1 MKILQPLV
9 LLAVMAIPT
18 SSIAYVLD
26 ETTNIVTD
34 EASGLEWLKWTE
46 TSNLS
51 INAALSTYKDDGWRM
66 ASNADMALLL
76 NDFLAPIVQIEL
88 AENETVRQVYTGVY
102 GDGVDPVVELGRL
115 FGWTEYEQSISVT
128 SGDVI
133 ALGNYSTSIVKF
145 GESAADAATLF
156 NSLSIISEF
165 TFERNGDQV
174 GRPERAIL
182 DFDEYSGLTNG
193 NGRIGVALVRDVGAS
208 TVPEP
213 SSVAL
218 LVLGLFGLSYVRHRT
233 RIH

>member
-76 NDFLAPIVQIEL
+76 NDFL
-88 AENETVRQVYTGVY
+88 
-102 GDGVDPVVELGRL
+102 
-115 FGWTEYEQSISVT
+115 
-128 SGDVI
+128 
-133 ALGNYSTSIVKF
+133 
-145 GESAADAATLF
+145 
-156 NSLSIISEF
+156 
-165 TFERNGDQV
+165 
-174 GRPERAIL
+174 
-182 DFDEYSGLTNG
+182 GLLN
-193 NGRIGVALVRDVGAS
+193 
-208 TVPEP
+208 
-213 SSVAL
+213 
-218 LVLGLFGLSYVRHRT
+218 
-233 RIH
+233 